1 MKQLSKMKAIC
12 LFLCMTFFFS
22 CMGETSSFAKESYDN
37 KAIQKNA
44 DVQVSKIKAEKS
56 KKSESKKN
64 ISAIESGFRY
74 IVNNNC
80 ATVTAYVGSSN
91 SISIP
96 NTLGGY
102 PVKFIDNS
110 FEVEREDLYVK
121 SLSLPKN
128 LEYIDSSILGDL
140 YGLTNI
146 TVDSGNQ
153 RYISKG
159 GVLYT
164 KDMKS
169 LVGIAFNKKVTTF
182 NVPSGVEN
190 IESFNNF
197 HIKVLNIPSSV
208 KYLPY
213 EDKEDYYSFYYGSLQ
228 KINVSSSN
236 KYYYSYG
243 GVLYN
248 KSKTYLIMYPDS
260 KKDKS
265 YKIPNSVNKLSYFSN
280 DYLENITL
288 PDNLSK
294 GYNEVFDSFENLKSI
309 SVSKK
314 SKNYYSKS
322 GVLFNKEK
330 DTLLCY
336 PSNKR
341 LKKYT
346 IPNSVKKVYMGSISN
361 IYLQELVVSR
371 NMVKIEEGNLTEG
384 SLKKVIVHSP
394 NVKFGDLCFYGNSGK
409 IKFYG
414 LLNSTTQKFAKNNKF
429 FFKAIKLKYPTVKV
443 KSTKKKTAI
452 ISYKKVSGANKYNI
466 YRKTTKGKYK
476 LIKTT
481 NKSSYKDKGLKSKKT
496 YYYKVKAIGSKLKSD
511 TSKAVKVKIK

>member
-1 MKQLSKMKAIC
+1 MKHLSKMKAIC

-22 CMGETSSFAKESYDN
+22 CMGGTSSFAKESHD
-37 KAIQKNA
+37 
-44 DVQVSKIKAEKS
+44 SKIIKENKSVQSDKSKTEKS
-56 KKSESKKN
+56 KKAESKKN
-64 ISAIESGFRY
+64 VSAIESGFRY
-74 IVNNNC
+74 IVNNNS
-80 ATVTAYVGSSN
+80 ATVTAYVGSSGSLN
-91 SISIP
+91 IP

-110 FEVEREDLYVK
+110 FEVEREDLYIK
-121 SLSLPKN
+121 SLSIPKN
-128 LEYIDSSILGDL
+128 LVYIDSSIFDQL

-169 LVGIAFNKKVTTF
+169 LVGIASGKKITTF
-182 NVPSGVEN
+182 NVPSGVESVEN
-190 IESFNNF
+190 FNNVYV
-197 HIKVLNIPSSV
+197 KVLNIPASV
-208 KYLPY
+208 RYLPY
-213 EDKEDYYSFYYGSLQ
+213 ENEDDDFTFFGSLE

-236 KYYYSYG
+236 KFYSSYG

-248 KSKTYLIMYPDS
+248 KSKTYLIVYPNF

-265 YKIPNSVNKLSYFSN
+265 YKIPNTVNKLSFIIN

-288 PDNLSK
+288 PDNLGK
-294 GYNEVFDSFENLKSI
+294 GYYYFFNSLEKLKSV

-314 SKNYYSKS
+314 SKNYYSKN
-322 GVLFNKEK
+322 GVLFNKER
-330 DTLLCY
+330 DTLIYY
-336 PSNKR
+336 PAGKKS
-341 LKKYT
+341 KKYT
-346 IPNSVKKVYMGSISN
+346 IPSSVKKVVIGSMSN
-361 IYLQELVVSR
+361 KYLQELVISR
-371 NMVKIEEGNLTEG
+371 NVTKIGEDNLSEG

-394 NVKFGDLCFYGNSGK
+394 NVKFGYLCFDGNKGK

-414 LLNSTTQKFAKNNKF
+414 LLNSTTQKYAKKNNYY
-429 FFKAIKLKYPTVKV
+429 FKAIKLKYPTVKV
-443 KSTKKKTAI
+443 KSTKKKTAV
-452 ISYKKVSGANKYNI
+452 ISYKKVSGAKKYNI
-466 YRKTTKGKYK
+466 YRKTAKGKYK

-496 YYYKVKAIGSKLKSD
+496 YYYKVKSIGNKLKSD
-511 TSKAVKVKIK
+511 ASKAVKVKIK

>member
-22 CMGETSSFAKESYDN
+22 CMGGTSSFAKESYDN

-213 EDKEDYYSFYYGSLQ
+213 ENEEDYFTFYDSLQ

-330 DTLLCY
+330 DTLLYY

-341 LKKYT
+341 SKKYT
-346 IPNSVKKVYMGSISN
+346 IPNSVKKVAEGSISN
-361 IYLQELVVSR
+361 IYLQELVISR
-371 NMVKIEEGNLTEG
+371 NVTKIGDENLSEGNL
-384 SLKKVIVHSP
+384 KKVTVLSP
-394 NVKFGDLCFYGNSGK
+394 NVNYGYMCFDENRGK